1 MKFWYNIC
9 FKITDTFKINA
20 MKINIY
26 SCILII
32 VVYACA
38 TPAPVIRLSPSTVE
52 NSDYWNLGQHF
63 VYASDNNILYE
74 CGFNRVE
81 NNKLIFD
88 VKITNQS
95 DTTILID
102 PAVFMQ
108 EVYNNDNKLI
118 VKTNAFD
125 PELVLIGLNIN
136 ENIEKAKAKN
146 AAAFMIGAAIIS
158 AGALVAVSASNKSE
172 EKKEVM
178 YNSIDAS
185 KTVTEV
191 AAGAAVVSSSAR
203 AEDNW
208 TQHKSLSEAFL
219 RKTTLAKG
227 YYIDGE
233 VHFQYNEDATWYR
246 LIFQAEKSQVD
257 FNFRQSKIYN
267 IPQLGYSGN

>member
-1 MKFWYNIC
+1 
-9 FKITDTFKINA
+9 

-26 SCILII
+26 CYMLII

-81 NNKLIFD
+81 NNNLIFD

-95 DTTILID
+95 DTTILVD
-102 PAVFMQ
+102 PALFMQ

-125 PELVLIGLNIN
+125 PELVLVGLNIN

-185 KTVTEV
+185 RTVTEGT
-191 AAGAAVVSSSAR
+191 AGAAMVSASAR

-246 LIFQAEKSQVD
+246 LIFQADKSQVD

-267 IPQLGYSGN
+267 IPQLGYPGN